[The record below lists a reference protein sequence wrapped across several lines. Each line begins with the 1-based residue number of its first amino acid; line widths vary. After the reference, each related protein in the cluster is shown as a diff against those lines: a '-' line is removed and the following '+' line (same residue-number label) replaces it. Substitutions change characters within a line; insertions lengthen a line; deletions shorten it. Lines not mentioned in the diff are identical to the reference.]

1 MNSNMVKPEKFGYL
15 HLVCHFKISLKE
27 RKRVV
32 GYDLLPGNS
41 LPHVC

>member
-1 MNSNMVKPEKFGYL
+1 MNSNMVKPEKFD
-15 HLVCHFKISLKE
+15 HLCLVYHFKISLKE

-41 LPHVC
+41 LPHVR